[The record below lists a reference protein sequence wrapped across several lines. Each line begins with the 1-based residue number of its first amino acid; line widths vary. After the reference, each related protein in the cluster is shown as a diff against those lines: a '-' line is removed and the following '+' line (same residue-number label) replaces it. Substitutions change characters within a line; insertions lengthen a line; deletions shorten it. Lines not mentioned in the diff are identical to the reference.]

1 MNVRPP
7 NNVTKIEAKTGV
19 QCYVYYVFDLD
30 GLSFNPSLL
39 GTVSGPFRVQWQLI
53 FKDYPEFIDR
63 FIFVNTPS
71 YISVLGR
78 ALAAFV
84 PDSTQNRVVV
94 ASRNC
99 SQEILELADRDC
111 LPERYGGEIP
121 DEKVLR
127 YVAVV

>member
-1 MNVRPP
+1 M
-7 NNVTKIEAKTGV
+7 EANTGV

-84 PDSTQNRVVV
+84 PDKTQNRVAV
-94 ASRNC
+94 AGRNC
-99 SQEILELADRDC
+99 SQDILEFADRDC

-127 YVAVV
+127 YVAVVNQYRKVGKK